1 MTAVSVCIP
10 TYNGSDFLASSL
22 DSALAQSFED
32 VELIICDDCSTDDT
46 TTIAEQYAK
55 RDSRVRLYRN
65 PVNLGLVEN
74 WNHTIAKASGEW
86 IKLLFQDDILYPD
99 CISELF
105 RTARQTRGL
114 LIASFRDFI
123 YERKLGSEGDTFYD
137 WHAKRIANLYP
148 RSKLTAEEIA
158 TLACENIGLNLVG
171 EPPATLIHRSV
182 FDRVGYFNSSLA
194 QRSDTEFWI
203 RSGIRFGVEMVR
215 HPLVAFRVH
224 AASASAINKTTRD
237 YADRWLDPLIIL
249 HQYLFDPIYAPLR
262 KVAKSNGSW
271 PQLRRQFWD
280 KAHDAK
286 RLAWDAR
293 AAEDE
298 KPWQEW
304 KRTAEVYSRLERIP
318 FRWQLSR
325 KYRRAMRR
333 LGHAF
338 GTRREEREP
347 GDRSDQP

>member
-1 MTAVSVCIP
+1 MTAVSICIP

-22 DSALAQSFED
+22 ESALAQSFGKLEF
-32 VELIICDDCSTDDT
+32 IICDDCSTDDT
-46 TTIAEQYAK
+46 TNIAEEYAK

-105 RTARQTRGL
+105 RTASQTCGL
-114 LIASFRDFI
+114 FIASFRDFI
-123 YERKLGSEGDTFYD
+123 YEKKLGSEGDTFYD
-137 WHAKRIANLYP
+137 WHAKLIANLYL

-182 FDRVGYFNSSLA
+182 FDRVGYFNSSLS
-194 QRSDTEFWI
+194 QRPDTEFWV
-203 RSGIRFGVEMVR
+203 RAGIQFGVEMVR

-224 AASASAINKTTRD
+224 SASASAINKATRD

-249 HQYLFDPIYAPLR
+249 HHYLFDPIYAPLR

-271 PQLRRQFWD
+271 AELRRQFWD

-286 RLAWDAR
+286 SLAWDAR
-293 AAEDE
+293 AVQDL

-304 KRTAEVYSRLERIP
+304 QRTVEVYSRLERIP
-318 FRWQLSR
+318 FQWQLSR
-325 KYRRAMRR
+325 KYRRAIRR
-333 LGHAF
+333 LDNAF
-338 GTRREEREP
+338 GTRCGER
-347 GDRSDQP
+347 